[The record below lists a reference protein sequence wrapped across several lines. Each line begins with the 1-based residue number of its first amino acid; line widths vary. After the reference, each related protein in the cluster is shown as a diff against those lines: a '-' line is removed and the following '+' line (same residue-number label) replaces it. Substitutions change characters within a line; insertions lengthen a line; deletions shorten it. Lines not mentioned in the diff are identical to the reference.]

1 MAKAKEPKPV
11 TIEEAITRIKKKY
24 GPGAIRRLDSTE
36 IVKLD
41 SISTGIK
48 DLDDAIGIGGIPKG
62 RITELFGLESAG
74 KSTLSLMIIHECQK
88 AGGTAALIDVE
99 HAYDPIYSGRFNVQ
113 NDKLLISQPDSGEE
127 ALQIVEELMKSK
139 VDLIIVDTVAAL
151 TPMKEIE
158 KEIGYV
164 QIAPLARLMSQ
175 SLRKLNTLAH
185 RSNAAVLFLNQV
197 RINPMIRYGSKETSP
212 GGKALKFYASV
223 RIHLKRI
230 KKLVKGTERIPIGF
244 KIQATVVKNKVGP
257 PFNKAEFDLL
267 FVQPDEKKDK
277 K

>member
-1 MAKAKEPKPV
+1 MPKKTKIPKGF
-11 TIEEAITRIKKKY
+11 TIEDAIARIRKKY
-24 GPGAIRRLDSTE
+24 GSGAIRRLDSE
-36 IVKLD
+36 EVMKID

-62 RITELFGLESAG
+62 RITELFGLESSG
-74 KSTLSLMIIHECQK
+74 KSTLSLMAIAECQK

-99 HAYDPIYSGRFNVQ
+99 HAYDPIYSLRFGVKN
-113 NDKLLISQPDSGEE
+113 KELLISQPDSGEE
-127 ALQIVEELMKSK
+127 ALQIVEELIHSK
-139 VDLIIVDTVAAL
+139 VTLIIIDTVAAL
-151 TPMKEIE
+151 TPMKELE
-158 KEIGYV
+158 NAIGYI

-185 RSNAAVLFLNQV
+185 KSNSAILFLNQV

-230 KKLVKGTERIPIGF
+230 KKLVKGVERKPVGF
-244 KIQATVVKNKVGP
+244 RIQATVVKNKVGP
-257 PFNKAEFDLL
+257 PFRKAEFELL
-267 FVQPDEKKDK
+267 FDK
-277 K
+277 